1 MGEREIGGIG
11 WQLGV
16 EFSVLKRVENGL
28 SGGLER
34 QACDC
39 DGIEPE
45 SAGPGVQPG
54 KGAAGRAGS
63 PHLVFREQEVIGM
76 PGVAHTSQVRGPR
89 SAVAIT
95 HVGGM
100 GYVIGG

>member
-1 MGEREIGGIG
+1 MSRVGEREIGGIG

-39 DGIEPE
+39 DGIE
-45 SAGPGVQPG
+45 SRVQDLG
-54 KGAAGRAGS
+54 CS
-63 PHLVFREQEVIGM
+63 QEREQQGE
-76 PGVAHTSQVRGPR
+76 QGPLTWCSGSR
-89 SAVAIT
+89 R
-95 HVGGM
+95 
-100 GYVIGG
+100 

>member
-45 SAGPGVQPG
+45 SAGPRVQPG

-63 PHLVFREQEVIGM
+63 PHLVFREQEVTGT
-76 PGVAHTSQVRGPR
+76 PGVARTKERGPR

-95 HVGGM
+95 QVGGM